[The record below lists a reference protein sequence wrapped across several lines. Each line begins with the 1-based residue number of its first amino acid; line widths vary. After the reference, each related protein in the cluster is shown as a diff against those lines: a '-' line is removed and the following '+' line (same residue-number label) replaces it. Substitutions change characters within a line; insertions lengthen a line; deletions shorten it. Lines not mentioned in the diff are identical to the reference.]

1 MIFANLFAITSN
13 PQYVEDVKELVL
25 NLLEDEQ
32 LEVRM
37 SITRSCSFDREFWSL
52 WRRSCVIQIFIC
64 GPKHISWL
72 VKSDR
77 LVFHSAFKPIND

>member
-32 LEVRM
+32 LEVSMNFPR
-37 SITRSCSFDREFWSL
+37 RCSFDREFCQAVQKVVGSF
-52 WRRSCVIQIFIC
+52 SSVIQIFIC
-64 GPKHISWL
+64 GPKYVSRL
-72 VKSDR
+72 VKVID
-77 LVFHSAFKPIND
+77 